1 MGQASDEVREDRE
14 KRSILI
20 DKIKTLEIVDLF
32 KLPRERLQELLIPFG
47 CFSLQEALKLWKLLC
62 AGKGNFLV
70 KKETWDIQNFSLLI
84 FSVFLAQLGKIGF

>member
-14 KRSILI
+14 KRSSLI
-20 DKIKTLEIVDLF
+20 DKIKTLEIFNLF

-70 KKETWDIQNFSLLI
+70 KKET
-84 FSVFLAQLGKIGF
+84 